1 MEDPQDLSDNLGNE
15 FPQNKKKKLI
25 VRLIIIFSIIIVL
38 AIIAV
43 IIVFTLPKNTEDK
56 KDDDDE
62 DGNPYFKILLNDSQI
77 DKPLSSNL
85 ETEIIQLKNGL
96 TAILISEK
104 NFTISSIDI
113 ETPYG
118 SNLDFI
124 SGFAHFAEHMVYR
137 GGKKFPENSYVKTLD
152 YIGDLSNA
160 FTTIESTNFYM
171 HSKVGT
177 EFERI
182 INILADSLSNPRF
195 NKSEINNVHHEFL
208 MSNNT
213 DDYILNNILYSLTNE
228 NHPFHNAFSIG
239 NNESLNEVNENDME
253 KYLTA
258 YYQDVYNPKNL
269 VVLLRANKNL
279 NELEDLIMKYFNYNI
294 NVNETIGNKEREDI
308 KKKIKEEKL
317 FNKDNGGKI
326 LKYYNKIANNLNSS
340 VLYNLLTISF
350 GIDNMVYKDGFNPID
365 FLQFLFKKTSDSS
378 LHNYLISKKYIISI
392 ENKIYIQFF
401 ERETGFIHIYIYLTE
416 KGLNNLEEVIKAIFH
431 YLNLIINSLNEIENE
446 LFPNYQKLKI
456 NQFNYKYD
464 ENEDYDLL
472 NRQTIINMR
481 KHGMKNIFKNDV
493 PEKFDREFFIKFMED
508 KINIENAIISLNSNY
523 DINNLHIFDGYKTKY
538 IKYYGNEFNV
548 TDLKTDFIESL
559 KKFPVDESLSNII
572 KLRNINEYFTN
583 ISKPTDPCYYIS
595 REECI
600 NKKEFNPL
608 IDLNYKKE
616 RCDNNDTYICYYAN
630 DRSLLM
636 PKVEITLKL
645 KTQSDSDL
653 SPTNKY
659 YFNTFYLSPVMLNY
673 FCDFLE
679 DKNNKL
685 SISYDSTT
693 DEFIFVID
701 TYKDIAKNILE
712 KAINRLLNLFDE
724 NDYNY
729 VKDSLINDIYI
740 NIGASTLNIEEYN
753 PGAVLDL
760 FEYGQTNKNP
770 DLGKANLNLLNQFNY
785 QAVTYIHSKLIKSFI
800 SYTKLYLI
808 GDLSEELISD
818 LANIVKERIILNQ
831 NNEINN
837 NIVYNLERTIEFNNK
852 ENEIHSKL
860 NSQNYVFFNE
870 NQHYNKE
877 NNILNKFSNFI
888 LNNNIQIAKDTV
900 VNYIYSNE
908 NKYEKNSYTGIFYAM
923 NIQDIKSLDV
933 LNIFYFSISEKIYT
947 ELRTKRGY
955 GYRCLSKS
963 VNSIGNTLYLY
974 FYVLG
979 AMKTPIQI
987 QDDINTILNEIFT
1000 TWEPDDFDSIVKN
1013 YLNYYK
1019 LIRSE
1024 NPFSKRVKA
1033 FIQDNQVQE
1042 NKSIDYLD
1050 VINDGMTF
1058 REIAD
1063 IMKKAF
1069 EHPVRIGIFE
1079 YANYI
1084 EKDFIENEI
1093 KNRTNEKYYFNENLT
1108 VNYTFEINYFR

>member
-25 VRLIIIFSIIIVL
+25 VRLIIIFSILIVL

-56 KDDDDE
+56 KDDDE

-195 NKSEINNVHHEFL
+195 NKSEINIVHHEFL

-464 ENEDYDLL
+464 ENEDYD
-472 NRQTIINMR
+472 
-481 KHGMKNIFKNDV
+481 
-493 PEKFDREFFIKFMED
+493 
-508 KINIENAIISLNSNY
+508 
-523 DINNLHIFDGYKTKY
+523 
-538 IKYYGNEFNV
+538 
-548 TDLKTDFIESL
+548 
-559 KKFPVDESLSNII
+559 
-572 KLRNINEYFTN
+572 
-583 ISKPTDPCYYIS
+583 
-595 REECI
+595 
-600 NKKEFNPL
+600 
-608 IDLNYKKE
+608 
-616 RCDNNDTYICYYAN
+616 
-630 DRSLLM
+630 
-636 PKVEITLKL
+636 
-645 KTQSDSDL
+645 
-653 SPTNKY
+653 
-659 YFNTFYLSPVMLNY
+659 
-673 FCDFLE
+673 
-679 DKNNKL
+679 
-685 SISYDSTT
+685 
-693 DEFIFVID
+693 
-701 TYKDIAKNILE
+701 
-712 KAINRLLNLFDE
+712 
-724 NDYNY
+724 
-729 VKDSLINDIYI
+729 
-740 NIGASTLNIEEYN
+740 
-753 PGAVLDL
+753 
-760 FEYGQTNKNP
+760 
-770 DLGKANLNLLNQFNY
+770 
-785 QAVTYIHSKLIKSFI
+785 
-800 SYTKLYLI
+800 
-808 GDLSEELISD
+808 
-818 LANIVKERIILNQ
+818 
-831 NNEINN
+831 
-837 NIVYNLERTIEFNNK
+837 
-852 ENEIHSKL
+852 
-860 NSQNYVFFNE
+860 
-870 NQHYNKE
+870 
-877 NNILNKFSNFI
+877 
-888 LNNNIQIAKDTV
+888 
-900 VNYIYSNE
+900 
-908 NKYEKNSYTGIFYAM
+908 
-923 NIQDIKSLDV
+923 
-933 LNIFYFSISEKIYT
+933 
-947 ELRTKRGY
+947 
-955 GYRCLSKS
+955 
-963 VNSIGNTLYLY
+963 
-974 FYVLG
+974 
-979 AMKTPIQI
+979 
-987 QDDINTILNEIFT
+987 
-1000 TWEPDDFDSIVKN
+1000 
-1013 YLNYYK
+1013 
-1019 LIRSE
+1019 
-1024 NPFSKRVKA
+1024 
-1033 FIQDNQVQE
+1033 
-1042 NKSIDYLD
+1042 
-1050 VINDGMTF
+1050 
-1058 REIAD
+1058 
-1063 IMKKAF
+1063 
-1069 EHPVRIGIFE
+1069 
-1079 YANYI
+1079 
-1084 EKDFIENEI
+1084 
-1093 KNRTNEKYYFNENLT
+1093 
-1108 VNYTFEINYFR
+1108 